1 MPTATVNGIRLEYE
15 TFGDAG
21 APAILLIMG
30 LGMQLVAWPIPF
42 CDALARHGFRVVR
55 YDNRDIGL
63 SSHFDH
69 LGKPNLIWAI
79 LKERLGVPVA
89 SGYTLND
96 MADDAAGLLEVL
108 GIERAHVAGV
118 SMGGMIAQ
126 QLAAR
131 HAARLRSLTSIMS
144 TTGARGLPPATREAQ
159 RVLLSRPRNPNDMRS
174 LVEHYVGVYRVLGSP
189 GFPADPDELRGRLEK
204 SLRRSYHPQGVA
216 RQMLAIIAAGDRSAQ
231 VRRIQAPTLVI
242 HGDRDPLVP
251 MEGGRD
257 TAAKVPGAKLTIV
270 PGMGHDMSAWPVL
283 AEAIAEHALEHN

>member
-21 APAILLIMG
+21 APAIVLIMG

>member
-1 MPTATVNGIRLEYE
+1 MPSATVNGIRLEYE

-42 CDALARHGFRVVR
+42 CEALARQGFRVVR

-69 LGKPNLIWAI
+69 LGAPKLILAI
-79 LKERLGVPVA
+79 LMARLGMRVA
-89 SGYTLND
+89 SGYTLDD
-96 MADDAAGLLEVL
+96 MADDAAGLMDAL

-159 RVLLSRPRNPNDMRS
+159 KVLFSRPRNPNDMRS
-174 LVEHYVGVYRVLGSP
+174 LVEHYLGVYRVLGSP
-189 GFPADPDELRGRLEK
+189 GFPTDPEELRSRLEK
-204 SLRRSYHPQGVA
+204 SLQRSYHPQGVA
-216 RQMLAIIAAGDRSAQ
+216 RQMHAIIAAGDRSAQ

-242 HGDRDPLVP
+242 HGDCDPLVP
-251 MEGGRD
+251 IEGGRD
-257 TAAKVPGAKLTIV
+257 TTAKVPGAKMKIV

-283 AEAIAEHALEHN
+283 AEAIAEHALAHN